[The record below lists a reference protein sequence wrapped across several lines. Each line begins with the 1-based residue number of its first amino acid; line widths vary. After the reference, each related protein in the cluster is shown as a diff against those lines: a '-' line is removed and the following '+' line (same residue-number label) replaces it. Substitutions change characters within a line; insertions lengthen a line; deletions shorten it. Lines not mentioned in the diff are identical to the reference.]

1 MADFT
6 PLEMIAGA
14 LIAFTLVKLMVVAVS
29 LPAWFQFARKFY
41 VRPAVT
47 STVSAVLAGA
57 VLYALVQSGL
67 GIIQILAVTVFIV
80 LVLLV
85 GMAPYGAELLRWAET
100 RDVKT
105 ILRETWLYSLIW
117 AALVLWGLVELVT
130 R

>member
-14 LIAFTLVKLMVVAVS
+14 LIAFTLIKLMVVVVS
-29 LPAWFQFARKFY
+29 LPAWFSFARKFY
-41 VRPAVT
+41 ERPAIT

-67 GIIQILAVTVFIV
+67 TVIQILAVTVFVV

-85 GMAPYGAELLRWAET
+85 GMAPYGAELIRWAEG
-100 RDVKT
+100 RDIKA